1 MHVEVSTS
9 RGIARVRVSHRDLKN
24 WYLGN
29 RADLESTVLSFC
41 DRKINS
47 FVKTGEPIS
56 VNSIVKVPRKG
67 LIDWQGRKR
76 AGLV

>member
-9 RGIARVRVSHRDLKN
+9 RGIARVRVSHRDLKA
-24 WYLGN
+24 WYLGD
-29 RADLESTVLSFC
+29 RASLEAKILTFC

-47 FVKTGEPIS
+47 FVKTGSPIS
-56 VNSIVKVPRKG
+56 VDKVVKVPRKG